1 MTNKATKAAAFDVE
15 DNETGSVDPSAH
27 RSGLRLL
34 QWFAD
39 FYMRPFTPTAVLSR
53 LPAGADLDNSEDM
66 EMALAT
72 LGFRTRLHRTK
83 LRHLDPVVLPCIAF
97 DNRNN
102 PLIIN
107 EIDTRKQKVTT
118 QEPGS
123 ETSETQTLR
132 ILERRLKPDLLLVT
146 PIEDENAN
154 RRMTYTDGPGGPDSA
169 WFWGPVRRNWR
180 GWLQIMIAT
189 LLINLMGL
197 ALPLFVM
204 NVYDRVIPTFSTITL
219 WTLAIGVCIAIGL
232 DLLLRQ
238 IRTSLLEQIS
248 RRVDLQ
254 IASDLFRQVMNIRLT
269 AREIGA
275 AGLAS
280 LVREYESIRELFA
293 SSSFVAAVDFLFVG
307 VFIAAL
313 FLIVGPLA
321 YVPLLAIFVTL
332 TVAVLAQIPLARAAK
347 SSIEVESRRMSL
359 LSEALSGVTSV
370 KSLNAENIMQR
381 YWEEAVAASARLR
394 SYSRI
399 WANFTQSTTIATQ
412 QLTSVGIILWG
423 VYLVVDGKITI
434 GGLIAANILS
444 SRALTPLATIAQT
457 IFRAQYAR
465 KSLHA
470 LNNLMATPVERT
482 AVVRS
487 NLRVRKGAVV
497 LKDITFSYPNSSRTA
512 LERISL
518 DISPGE
524 RVAVLGRVGSGKSTL
539 GMMLAGLIVPD
550 NGTLLIDNHNLS
562 QFDPAELREGIG
574 YLPQTCEFFTGTLGD
589 NLLIGRPN
597 SSQSEIERALYLS
610 GLDEFVAATP
620 EGLELFIGDR
630 GMRLSGG
637 QMQALALARLLL
649 RKPRLLFLDEPTNA
663 MDQEMEMRVC
673 RRLGK
678 DLDRETGLIL
688 CTHRQ
693 PLAAIA
699 ERYIVLDGGRKV
711 LDGPREQVMA
721 SLRGGATPE
730 QRAGT

>member
-1 MTNKATKAAAFDVE
+1 MKDKARNTEVPDVE
-15 DNETGSVDPSAH
+15 DARSASVGRIAE

-34 QWFAD
+34 EWFAEY
-39 FYMRPFTPTAVLSR
+39 YMRPFTPTAVLSR
-53 LPAGADLDNSEDM
+53 LPAGADLDNTEDL
-66 EMALAT
+66 ELALAT
-72 LGFRTRLHRTK
+72 LGFRTRMHRAK

-97 DNRNN
+97 DERDK

-107 EIDTRKQKVTT
+107 TIDVKNRTVAT

-123 ETSETQTLR
+123 ETSEIQALR
-132 ILERRLKPDLLLVT
+132 IIEGRIKPDLLLIT
-146 PIEDENAN
+146 PIEDENTKTL
-154 RRMTYTDGPGGPDSA
+154 MTYADDGDGSGAS
-169 WFWGPVRRNWR
+169 WFWRPVRRNWR
-180 GWLQIMIAT
+180 GWLHVMVAT

-219 WTLAIGVCIAIGL
+219 WTLATGVCIAIGL

-293 SSSFVAAVDFLFVG
+293 SASFIAAVDFLFVG
-307 VFIAAL
+307 VFIGAL

-321 YVPLLAIFVTL
+321 YVPLLAIIVTL
-332 TVAVLAQIPLARAAK
+332 TAAILAQIPLARAAK
-347 SSIEVESRRMSL
+347 SSIEVESRRMGL
-359 LSEALSGVTSV
+359 LSEALSGVTTI
-370 KSLNAENIMQR
+370 KTLNAEHIMQR
-381 YWEEAVAASARLR
+381 YWEEAVAASTRLR

-423 VYLVVDGKITI
+423 VYLVVEGEVTI

-444 SRALTPLATIAQT
+444 SRALAPLATISQT
-457 IFRAQYAR
+457 IFRVQYAR

-470 LNNLMATPVERT
+470 LNNLMASPVERT

-487 NLRVRKGAVV
+487 NLRVRKGAIALRDVS
-497 LKDITFSYPNSSRTA
+497 FSYPGSSVTA
-512 LERISL
+512 LDKINL
-518 DISPGE
+518 VISPGE
-524 RVAVLGRVGSGKSTL
+524 RIAVLGRVGSGKSTL
-539 GMMLAGLIVPD
+539 GMMLAGLITPES
-550 NGTLLIDNHNLS
+550 GTLLIDKHNLS

-574 YLPQTCEFFTGTLGD
+574 YLPQTCEFFTGTLRD
-589 NLLIGRPN
+589 NLLTGRPN

-637 QMQALALARLLL
+637 QMQALSLARLLL
-649 RKPRLLFLDEPTNA
+649 RRPKLLFLDEPTNA
-663 MDQEMEMRVC
+663 MDQEMELRVC
-673 RRLGK
+673 RRLSEK
-678 DLDRETGLIL
+678 LDRDTGLIL

-693 PLAAIA
+693 PLAAVA
-699 ERYIVLDGGRKV
+699 NRFIVLDSGRIV
-711 LDGPREQVMA
+711 LDGPREQVMS
-721 SLRGGATPE
+721 SLRGSTTPE
-730 QRAGT
+730 QRAGA

>member
-1 MTNKATKAAAFDVE
+1 MNEGTSKDKGLDVE
-15 DNETGSVDPSAH
+15 DVVSPSLVH
-27 RSGLRLL
+27 VGERPGLRLV

-39 FYMRPFTPTAVLSR
+39 YYMRPFTQTAVLSR
-53 LPAGADLDNSEDM
+53 LPAGANLDNSEDL
-66 EMALAT
+66 ELALAT

-97 DNRNN
+97 DSRNK

-107 EIDTRKQKVTT
+107 AIDTKNRTATT
-118 QEPGS
+118 REPGS
-123 ETSETQTLR
+123 ETDEIQTLR
-132 ILERRLKPDLLLVT
+132 LVEGRVKPDLLLVT
-146 PIEDENAN
+146 PMEDENA
-154 RRMTYTDGPGGPDSA
+154 RPRVAYDDSVDAPGSS
-169 WFWGPVRRNWR
+169 WFWRPVRQNWR
-180 GWLQIMIAT
+180 GWLHVMIAT

-204 NVYDRVIPTFSTITL
+204 NVYDRVIPTFSTVTL
-219 WTLAIGVCIAIGL
+219 WTLATGVCIAIGL

-238 IRTSLLEQIS
+238 IRSSLLEQIS
-248 RRVDLQ
+248 RRVDLK

-269 AREIGA
+269 AREVGA

-293 SSSFVAAVDFLFVG
+293 SASFIAAVDFLFVG
-307 VFIAAL
+307 VFIGAL

-332 TVAVLAQIPLARAAK
+332 AAAVLAQIPLARAAK
-347 SSIEVESRRMSL
+347 SSIEVESRRMGL
-359 LSEALSGVTSV
+359 LSEALSGVTTI
-370 KSLNAENIMQR
+370 KTLNAEHIMQR
-381 YWEEAVAASARLR
+381 YWEEAVAASTRLR

-399 WANFTQSTTIATQ
+399 WANFTQSMTIATQ

-423 VYLVVDGKITI
+423 VYLVVEGDVTI

-444 SRALTPLATIAQT
+444 SRALAPLATIAQT

-470 LNNLMATPVERT
+470 LNNLMAAPVERT

-487 NLRVRKGAVV
+487 NLRVRKGAIA
-497 LKDITFSYPNSSRTA
+497 LRDITFSYPGGSVTA
-512 LERISL
+512 LDRINL
-518 DISPGE
+518 VISPGE

-539 GMMLAGLIVPD
+539 GMMLAGLIVP
-550 NGTLLIDNHNLS
+550 NSGTLLIDNHNLS
-562 QFDPAELREGIG
+562 QFDPTELREGIG
-574 YLPQTCEFFTGTLGD
+574 YLPQTCEFFTGTLRD
-589 NLLIGRPN
+589 NLLTGRPN
-597 SSQSEIERALYLS
+597 STQSEIERALYLS
-610 GLDEFVAATP
+610 GLDEFVSATP

-637 QMQALALARLLL
+637 QMQALTLARLLL
-649 RKPRLLFLDEPTNA
+649 RKPKLLFLDEPTNA
-663 MDQEMEMRVC
+663 MDQEMETRVC
-673 RRLGK
+673 RRLGE

-693 PLAAIA
+693 PVAAVA
-699 ERYIVLDGGRKV
+699 NRFVVLDKGKVV
-711 LDGPREQVMA
+711 LDGPREQVLA
-721 SLRGGATPE
+721 SLRSGTTSE
-730 QRAGT
+730 QRAGA